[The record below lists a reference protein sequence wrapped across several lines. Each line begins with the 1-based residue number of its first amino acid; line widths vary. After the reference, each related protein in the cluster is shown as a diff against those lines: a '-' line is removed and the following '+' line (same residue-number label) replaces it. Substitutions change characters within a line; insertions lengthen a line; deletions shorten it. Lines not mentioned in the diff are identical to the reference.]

1 MALED
6 AVGNFPALLL
16 ESYFTRGAY
25 VDETIALQTA
35 DGHGDSGCGYFE
47 PTGEGCGDDR
57 LAFPFGLGDG
67 LQVILFRDGDS
78 HALPN
83 CSMPYVPE
91 IAPTSCSSFL
101 RNNAESEPGFRSM
114 TPAVTWTVT
123 VCDRPISCTGE
134 PHVSKSGAA
143 VE

>member
-6 AVGNFPALLL
+6 AVGDFAALLFEGDL
-16 ESYFTRGAY
+16 AGGAY
-25 VDETIALQTA
+25 VDETIALQAA
-35 DGHGDSGCGYFE
+35 DGHRNGGGGYFQ
-47 PTGEGCGDDR
+47 PTGEGCGDDS

-67 LQVILFRDGDS
+67 LQIILFRDGDS

-83 CSMPYVPE
+83 CSMPYEPE
-91 IAPTSCSSFL
+91 IAPASCSSFL

-123 VCDRPISCTGE
+123 VCDSPFS
-134 PHVSKSGAA
+134 
-143 VE
+143 